1 MTPESRTLLG
11 LMSRGLPPHIAQGIT
26 ANLIAES
33 RLDSGINEKNPVV
46 PGSRGGY
53 GLAQWTGPRRRALE
67 AEAQRRGV
75 DVSDFDFQLDY
86 LMHELQG
93 PERRAFEALQ
103 GARTAE
109 EAARVFSDRF
119 LRPGIP
125 HMDKRLAEA
134 RRLSGSEPG
143 AGTPPFFQVD
153 TRGTYR
159 DPGGMYATDEPL
171 AGRNDTRNAL
181 APSGPEPQRPQ
192 MPAMAAGL
200 DPAAFMTAAMP
211 NALAPV
217 EFRARSILGRR
228 A

>member
-159 DPGGMYATDEPL
+159 DPGSMYAASEPV
-171 AGRNDTRNAL
+171 AETGARNAL
-181 APSGPEPQRPQ
+181 ALPEQEPRQ
-192 MPAMAAGL
+192 PAPALAATL
-200 DPAAFMTAAMP
+200 DPADFMTAAVP